1 MLSIMNGTVL
11 YKTMAEFIPCLTRYC
26 YSDANFHQLQ
36 CGRGIQMPLRGERG
50 ARITIDRKKLDYFLA
65 FITSLHIVQDL
76 PFGEKSFVPPQE
88 AR

>member
-1 MLSIMNGTVL
+1 MLSIMTGTVL

-26 YSDANFHQLQ
+26 YFDANFHQLQ
-36 CGRGIQMPLRGERG
+36 CGRGTQMPLRGERG